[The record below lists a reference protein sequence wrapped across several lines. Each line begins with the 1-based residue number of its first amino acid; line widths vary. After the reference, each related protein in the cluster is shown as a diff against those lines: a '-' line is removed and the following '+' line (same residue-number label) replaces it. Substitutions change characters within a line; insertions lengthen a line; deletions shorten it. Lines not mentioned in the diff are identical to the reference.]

1 MFLVGYFGLK
11 RITDCPN
18 VLLAL
23 CAAIGA
29 TGIKSP
35 QCQGEGSATV
45 PARYGRVRMPVSC
58 LVRFCNVS
66 KGRPIP
72 LLATPGRALAENSP
86 PFGRPKSLQNVPR
99 RPRARLE
106 GFQDG
111 SRGPRRRPRGFQ
123 DCQRWLK
130 RRPTLSKMAQE
141 ASKLAQETPK
151 TPPYQPRKAAIT
163 EKTIVFQ

>member
-1 MFLVGYFGLK
+1 MGTTGLK
-11 RITDCPN
+11 VEGRRWQGCGRPN
-18 VLLAL
+18 ISVTVLA
-23 CAAIGA
+23 
-29 TGIKSP
+29 P
-35 QCQGEGSATV
+35 
-45 PARYGRVRMPVSC
+45 YGRVRMPVSC

-72 LLATPGRALAENSP
+72 LGADRGNPARALAENSP

-111 SRGPRRRPRGFQ
+111 SREPRRRPRGFQ

-151 TPPYQPRKAAIT
+151 TPPYQPQKAKIIG
-163 EKTIVFQ
+163 KTIVFL